1 MKFILKVNNM
11 YVRYMSIDSYDET
24 VSCEFSSDIRDAKE
38 FSESNVLIV
47 KPIIEKLLTI
57 ELEAIAKKGGES
69 DDQNN

>member
-11 YVRYMSIDSYDET
+11 YVKRMAIDSYDET

-38 FSESNVLIV
+38 FSESNVLIIQ
-47 KPIIEKLLTI
+47 PMIEKLLTI
-57 ELEAIAKKGGES
+57 YIDAIPKKDGDS